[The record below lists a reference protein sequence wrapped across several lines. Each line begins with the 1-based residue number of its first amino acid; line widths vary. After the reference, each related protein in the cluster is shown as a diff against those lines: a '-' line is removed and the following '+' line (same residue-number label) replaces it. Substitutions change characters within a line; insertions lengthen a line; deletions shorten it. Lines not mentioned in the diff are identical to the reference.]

1 MGVLSVVQEIEKQ
14 ALFRFDLV
22 NVFSFLFQAKSETT
36 QGELSFVFPATWS
49 QEKVSCKKKEE
60 THFDN
65 WSKVVWK
72 EMLAKLVAMI
82 RPFVLPSLSL
92 PVDG

>member
-1 MGVLSVVQEIEKQ
+1 MSVLSVVQEIWKQ
-14 ALFRFDLV
+14 TFFRFDLV
-22 NVFSFLFQAKSETT
+22 HLFNFRFQAKSETT

-65 WSKVVWK
+65 
-72 EMLAKLVAMI
+72 
-82 RPFVLPSLSL
+82 
-92 PVDG
+92 